1 MDLYPAIDLR
11 GGRCVRL
18 LQGDYSRETTYGDDP
33 VAMAQSFAAAGVR
46 WIHVV
51 DLDAARSGDPVN
63 RPVVGAIAAAM
74 STAGVSVQ
82 TGGGVRSVDDAAALA
97 DAGVSRVV
105 MGTAAVRDRSLV
117 DKVAAI
123 VPVAVGLDHR
133 AGEVAVAGWT
143 DASGVALHDALT
155 WFPAA
160 AALVITD
167 IERDGMLEG
176 PDVDGLAECCRRTN
190 VPIIAS
196 GGVSSLDDLVVL
208 RALPLAG
215 VITGKA
221 IYEGRFSVAGALEA
235 LA

>member
-18 LQGDYSRETTYGDDP
+18 LQGDYARETTYGDDP
-33 VAMAQSFAAAGVR
+33 VAMAQSFAEAGAQ

-51 DLDAARSGDPVN
+51 DLDAARSGDPGN
-63 RPVVGAIAAAM
+63 RPVGGAIAAAM
-74 STAGVSVQ
+74 APVGVAVQ
-82 TGGGVRSVDDAAALA
+82 TGGGVRSVDDASALA

-117 DKVAAI
+117 DKVGAI
-123 VPVAVGLDHR
+123 LPVAVGLDHR
-133 AGEVAVAGWT
+133 AGQVAVAGWT

-155 WFPAA
+155 WFPGA

-167 IERDGMLEG
+167 IDRDGMLEG
-176 PDVDGLAECCRRTN
+176 PDVEGLAECCRRTS

-196 GGVSSLDDLVVL
+196 GGISSIDDLVAL

-221 IYEGRFSVAGALEA
+221 IYEGRFGVAEALEA